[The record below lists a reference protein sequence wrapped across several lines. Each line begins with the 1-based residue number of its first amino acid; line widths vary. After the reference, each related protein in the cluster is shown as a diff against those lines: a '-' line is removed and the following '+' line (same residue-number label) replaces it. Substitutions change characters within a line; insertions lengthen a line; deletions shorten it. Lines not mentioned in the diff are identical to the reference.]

1 MDDKLTIFIAVT
13 SAAVVLQML
22 ILAGMYFTLRTLSTH
37 LKTTADEFK
46 AQAFPLLENG
56 KAIQADIKRIL
67 ETSAPKVE
75 LVLDNAAAITTT
87 AHAGIERVESTMN
100 DILDRARLQV
110 IRADEMVTR
119 AMDYGGR
126 YDGKSCPLGDLTGE
140 ACQRTGAGDQRG
152 TGHVFRAETET
163 RRRSGGRDVYLARL

>member
-1 MDDKLTIFIAVT
+1 MDEKLTIFIAVT

-22 ILAGMYFTLRTLSTH
+22 ILLGMYLTLRKLSTH
-37 LKTTADEFK
+37 LKSVADEVK
-46 AQAFPLLENG
+46 SHAFPLLENG
-56 KAIQADIKRIL
+56 KHLQADIKKIL

-87 AHAGIERVESTMN
+87 AHAGIGRAETTLN

-119 AMDYGGR
+119 AMDTVEDTTDKVVHTVTSPVRQANGIVQGINAGAAVLFGKKRARKGGPS
-126 YDGKSCPLGDLTGE
+126 DE
-140 ACQRTGAGDQRG
+140 M
-152 TGHVFRAETET
+152 FI
-163 RRRSGGRDVYLARL
+163 

>member
-22 ILAGMYFTLRTLSTH
+22 ILAGMYFAIRAIGSH
-37 LKTTADEFK
+37 VKTVTEEVK
-46 AQAFPLLENG
+46 AQAFPLFESG
-56 KAIQADIKRIL
+56 KALQADIKKIL

-87 AHAGIERVESTMN
+87 AHAGIGRVESTVN
-100 DILDRARLQV
+100 DMLDRARLQV

-119 AMDYGGR
+119 AMDTVEDTTEKVAHTVTSPVKRANGLVQGISAGFGAYFGQKRKRNGGPS
-126 YDGKSCPLGDLTGE
+126 DE
-140 ACQRTGAGDQRG
+140 M
-152 TGHVFRAETET
+152 FI
-163 RRRSGGRDVYLARL
+163 

>member
-22 ILAGMYFTLRTLSTH
+22 ILAGMFFTLRALSTH
-37 LKTTADEFK
+37 LKTTADEVK

-56 KAIQADIKRIL
+56 KALHADLKRIL

-75 LVLDNAAAITTT
+75 LVLDNAAKITTT
-87 AHAGIERVESTMN
+87 AHAGIGRVEATVN
-100 DILDRARLQV
+100 DMLDRARLQV

-119 AMDYGGR
+119 AMDSVE
-126 YDGKSCPLGDLTGE
+126 DT
-140 ACQRTGAGDQRG
+140 
-152 TGHVFRAETET
+152 TEKVAHT
-163 RRRSGGRDVYLARL
+163 VTSPVKHASGLVHGFTA